1 MRSWKIYGSKFFH
14 VKIEKSNVQ
23 SYLRHINQNGE
34 VVLAINAKA
43 AIIIDPES
51 NEFIAEYLYN
61 EVSTW
66 GHNSTSFVLVMSLSR
81 RISLECEEKLSF
93 LTSQGSEIAALVDA
107 YVKKMIHIKAKRQK
121 DQHIA
126 E

>member
-1 MRSWKIYGSKFFH
+1 MI
-14 VKIEKSNVQ
+14 
-23 SYLRHINQNGE
+23 
-34 VVLAINAKA
+34 LAITPKA
-43 AIIIDPES
+43 VIIIDPES
-51 NEFIAEYLYN
+51 NEFIAEYIYK

-93 LTSQGSEIAALVDA
+93 LTSQGSEIAAMVDA
-107 YVKKMIHIKAKRQK
+107 YVKKMIQTKQSNTQIE
-121 DQHIA
+121 I